1 MLFDYKQN
9 RCFVRRL
16 CRAVSAI
23 GGVVVCHH
31 QPHGGIS
38 DFIWLCSS
46 WQEMGEFKELMHSGG
61 AVER

>member
-1 MLFDYKQN
+1 
-9 RCFVRRL
+9 VRRL

-46 WQEMGEFKELMHSGG
+46 WQEMGEFKELIHSGG